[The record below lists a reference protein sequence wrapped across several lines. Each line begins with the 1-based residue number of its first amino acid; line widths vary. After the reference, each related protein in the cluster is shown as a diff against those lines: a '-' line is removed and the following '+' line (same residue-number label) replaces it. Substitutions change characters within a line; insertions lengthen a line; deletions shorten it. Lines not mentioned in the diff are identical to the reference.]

1 MLYDDGYW
9 KNQQGVWETL
19 SLIGEYEYGAQERE
33 VSKKLGKPQALTYQL
48 KGKKK
53 SLGEGIIVKWG

>member
-19 SLIGEYEYGAQERE
+19 SLVGEYEYGAQERE
-33 VSKKLGKPQALTYQL
+33 VSKKLGKPQALTY
-48 KGKKK
+48 
-53 SLGEGIIVKWG
+53 